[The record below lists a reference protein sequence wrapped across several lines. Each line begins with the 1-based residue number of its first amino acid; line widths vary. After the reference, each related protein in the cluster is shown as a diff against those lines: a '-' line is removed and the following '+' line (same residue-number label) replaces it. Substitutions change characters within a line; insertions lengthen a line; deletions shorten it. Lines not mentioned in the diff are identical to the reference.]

1 MKADERRNAIMGIL
15 IKEKRAIKGTT
26 LAENFNVTR
35 QIIVKDIAILRAKGN
50 NIIATPDGYMIN
62 DDNSRVKSIIAVKHN
77 DDEMFNEM
85 EIVVKYGGII
95 EDVIVEHPI
104 YGEIC
109 GALRIKNL
117 NDLNKFRASLEDIK
131 AKPLSVLTDGIHLHT
146 ISADS
151 DENMQLIKDEL
162 KEKGFITISGR
173 VNKKYFLER
182 TCYGVAEKE
191 R

>member
-50 NIIATPDGYMIN
+50 NIIATPDGYMI
-62 DDNSRVKSIIAVKHN
+62 N

-162 KEKGFITISGR
+162 KEKGFI
-173 VNKKYFLER
+173 L
-182 TCYGVAEKE
+182 
-191 R
+191 

>member
-62 DDNSRVKSIIAVKHN
+62 EEKENRIKSIIAVNHS
-77 DDEMFNEM
+77 DNEM
-85 EIVVKYGGII
+85 IDELEIVVKYGGII

-104 YGEIC
+104 YGEIR
-109 GALRIKNL
+109 GTIMIKNL
-117 NDLNKFRASLEDIK
+117 NDLNKFKSALNEAK
-131 AKPLSVLTDGIHLHT
+131 AKPLSILTDGVHLHT

-151 DENMQLIKDEL
+151 LENMDLIKQEL
-162 KEKGFITISGR
+162 KEKGFI
-173 VNKKYFLER
+173 L
-182 TCYGVAEKE
+182 
-191 R
+191 

>member
-1 MKADERRNAIMGIL
+1 MKADERRNNIIGML
-15 IKEKRAIKGTT
+15 IKEKKAIKGTT

-50 NIIATPDGYMIN
+50 NIIATPDGYMIS
-62 DDNSRVKSIIAVKHN
+62 SRVKSIIAVKHSDN
-77 DDEMFNEM
+77 AMFDEM

-109 GALRIKNL
+109 GVLRIKNL
-117 NDLNKFRASLEDIK
+117 NDLNKFKKSIEEIEVR
-131 AKPLSVLTDGIHLHT
+131 PLSLLTDGIHLHT

-151 DENMQLIKDEL
+151 NENMQLIKDEL
-162 KEKGFITISGR
+162 KEKGFI
-173 VNKKYFLER
+173 L
-182 TCYGVAEKE
+182 
-191 R
+191 

>member
-1 MKADERRNAIMGIL
+1 
-15 IKEKRAIKGTT
+15 
-26 LAENFNVTR
+26 
-35 QIIVKDIAILRAKGN
+35 
-50 NIIATPDGYMIN
+50 YMIN

-162 KEKGFITISGR
+162 KEKGFI
-173 VNKKYFLER
+173 L
-182 TCYGVAEKE
+182 
-191 R
+191 

>member
-1 MKADERRNAIMGIL
+1 MKADERRNNIIGML
-15 IKEKRAIKGTT
+15 IKEKKAIKGTT

-62 DDNSRVKSIIAVKHN
+62 DDSSRVKSIIAVKHSDN
-77 DDEMFNEM
+77 AMFDEM

-104 YGEIC
+104 YAEIR
-109 GALRIKNL
+109 GVLRIKNL
-117 NDLNKFRASLEDIK
+117 NDLNKFKKSIEEIEVR
-131 AKPLSVLTDGIHLHT
+131 PLSLLTDGIHLHT

-151 DENMQLIKDEL
+151 NENMQLIKDEL
-162 KEKGFITISGR
+162 KEKGFI
-173 VNKKYFLER
+173 L
-182 TCYGVAEKE
+182 
-191 R
+191 